1 MKENEKNVDALN
13 TVITDLKQT
22 VKQLERALARSRAI
36 FLNIAGKSSDGIVI
50 IDQKKMVI
58 YANYM
63 AMGIFDRSIA
73 DLLGNPLEI
82 DFDQLMLSNKS
93 SSEISIPQ
101 KSGDNIVTEATVFQ
115 TEWNN

>member
-50 IDQKKMVI
+50 IDQKK
-58 YANYM
+58 
-63 AMGIFDRSIA
+63 
-73 DLLGNPLEI
+73 
-82 DFDQLMLSNKS
+82 
-93 SSEISIPQ
+93 
-101 KSGDNIVTEATVFQ
+101 
-115 TEWNN
+115 W